1 MEELMYKHIRP
12 EIRKLAMIMEMKF
25 RFHEAERGDPF
36 KPTTFEFLMT
46 RQVEEWEEMILAM
59 GPNTLL
65 DTDIVDGKDP
75 MEVWKE
81 VADNCNILCMTG
93 VHYERTWNE
102 HYKKV
107 RGETHHEIF

>member
-12 EIRKLAMIMEMKF
+12 EIRKLAMLMEMKF

-36 KPTTFEFLMT
+36 QPTTAKFLLG
-46 RQVEEWEEMILAM
+46 RYEEEWEELFLAM
-59 GPNTLL
+59 GRMFM
-65 DTDIVDGKDP
+65 DDEGIGGKTP
-75 MEVWKE
+75 QEVWKKI
-81 VADNCNILCMTG
+81 ADNCNILCMTG

-107 RGETHHEIF
+107 RGETHHEIC